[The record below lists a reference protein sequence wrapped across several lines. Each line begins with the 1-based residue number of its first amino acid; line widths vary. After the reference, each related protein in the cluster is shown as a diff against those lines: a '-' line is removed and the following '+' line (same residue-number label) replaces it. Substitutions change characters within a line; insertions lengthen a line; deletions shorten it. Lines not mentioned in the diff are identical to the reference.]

1 MNLDKMI
8 LDALRESLGEDK
20 YQELLKHL
28 DTQLFGQKANT
39 VIDAYL
45 ETTKRLNLGGIRYD
59 NVYYVD
65 CLDADGNL
73 KWQDEAH
80 NIVVDVGLVHTL
92 DVVLYSTAK
101 TTNWYLGLTTGS
113 PTVAPA
119 DTMASHGGWTE
130 YQDYSAGT
138 RPQLDFS
145 PGASDLSPSGSSL
158 AAGQISFTITS
169 PGGTVGG
176 AFITDTSTKG
186 GATGLLYGAAAFT
199 GGNKSVSTN
208 DTLNVNVTINA
219 TSS

>member
-8 LDALRESLGEDK
+8 LDALKESLGEDK
-20 YQELLKHL
+20 YQELLKVL
-28 DTQLFGQKANT
+28 DTNMFGQKANT

-45 ETTKRLNLGGIRYD
+45 ESTKRLNVGGIQYD
-59 NVYYVD
+59 NIYYVE
-65 CLDADGNL
+65 CLDQDGNL
-73 KWQDEAH
+73 KWEDVAH

-113 PTVAPA
+113 PAFNAT
-119 DTMASHGGWTE
+119 DTMASGLPTE
-130 YQDYSAGT
+130 YQNYSAGT

-145 PGASDLSPSGSSL
+145 PGATNESPSGASL
-158 AAGQISFTITS
+158 AATQISFTITS

-176 AFITDTSTKG
+176 AFITDTNTKG
-186 GATGLLYGAAAFT
+186 GTSGLLYGGAAFT

-208 DTLNVNVTINA
+208 DTLNVNVTVNA